1 MSRLKKV
8 SLIVVGTIAL
18 SSIWVAG
25 AQDVSGYESGPGA
38 LQVFD
43 GDGMAATPLWVQ
55 VWIAIMLAS
64 FAAGL
69 LFVWKQPIARWAV
82 GGFIAPFVV
91 GGPIYGALGWPFL
104 SGAIALNHLI
114 FWSPAL
120 FLLLTRRP
128 FLSANHS
135 TAFRI
140 WSGVI
145 TFVIV
150 FSFIF
155 DVRDAVIYLG
165 HVLP

>member
-1 MSRLKKV
+1 M
-8 SLIVVGTIAL
+8 
-18 SSIWVAG
+18 
-25 AQDVSGYESGPGA
+25 
-38 LQVFD
+38 FD
-43 GDGMAATPLWVQ
+43 GAGMAATPLWVQ

-64 FAAGL
+64 FSAGL

-128 FLSANHS
+128 FLSTGHS

-140 WSGVI
+140 WSGLITLVI
-145 TFVIV
+145 I

-165 HVLP
+165 HVLG